1 MNAVQEF
8 KLSGTALPK
17 DAGSMLD
24 EICEHF
30 VEHSEVQRTGNR
42 VVLKSETGTAGI
54 HEHDGRLLIELSC
67 PTEETLNVSRNVIA
81 EHLFYFSGDDPLE
94 LTWSK
99 PAPLGQLPNIHE
111 VTVVSAEDVTPR
123 MRRVTFACDDLSP
136 FLDGDMHVRL
146 LVPPKG
152 RTPVWPGLRDDG
164 RVKWPEG
171 EDEILV
177 RIYTIRGVDVAR
189 GQLWIDF
196 VQHPEPGVVTP
207 GADFAR
213 DAQPGERVALLGPG
227 GGDLPAATSLLLAGD
242 ESALPA
248 IARIAAEMPAGT
260 RMKAIIEVLDAAEEQ
275 PLPTAGSLEVQWLHR
290 TSYPAGAEQVLADA
304 IKTAVLSLDEE
315 AYVWVA
321 CEKADVRAIRSFLK
335 SRGHSRK
342 RMYEAWYWERGV
354 SAD

>member
-54 HEHDGRLLIELSC
+54 HEHDGRLLIELSS

-227 GGDLPAATSLLLAGD
+227 GGDLAAAGRRRERTAGD
-242 ESALPA
+242 CPHRRRD
-248 IARIAAEMPAGT
+248 ARRHPDEGDHRGSGRGGRATASHGRLARGAMAAPDELSC
-260 RMKAIIEVLDAAEEQ
+260 R
-275 PLPTAGSLEVQWLHR
+275 R
-290 TSYPAGAEQVLADA
+290 RAGAGRRD
-304 IKTAVLSLDEE
+304 
-315 AYVWVA
+315 
-321 CEKADVRAIRSFLK
+321 
-335 SRGHSRK
+335 
-342 RMYEAWYWERGV
+342 
-354 SAD
+354 